1 MPLIVALIIGLGAL
15 WDGFTTL
22 FGIDEVL
29 MIFSADPVNPIKAA
43 FAVIV
48 SLVVFGFMIATH
60 WIWTFTS
67 EDLITLLLKI
77 AWFLCFAIDLYTSV
91 RGNSY
96 YVFDNKVDTGA
107 EQFALIIVT
116 FLITTSTILMSRLLL
131 AKDSRG
137 NNYLF

>member
-1 MPLIVALIIGLGAL
+1 MPIIALIIGIGAL

-29 MIFSADPVNPIKAA
+29 TIFSATPVNPFKAV

-60 WIWTFTS
+60 WIWTFTAD
-67 EDLITLLLKI
+67 DLITLLLKI
-77 AWFLCFAIDLYTSV
+77 AWFLCFTIDLYTSV

-96 YVFDNKVDTGA
+96 YVFDNNVNTSA
-107 EQFALIIVT
+107 EYFGLVIVT

-137 NNYLF
+137 NKYLF